1 MNGETRG
8 APSTGAPPRQESGR
22 QFGIALLAGLIVVLV
37 VCGAV
42 YWMTRGNGATPG
54 APPPLPMGAAE
65 QAYAPKIQF
74 SDFELTR
81 ATNMLKM
88 ETTNVRG
95 TVSNQGDR
103 SVVEMEISLAFEDL
117 SKKTIFT
124 DTRRMFGGGVTPLAA
139 GENRRFE
146 LAFENIPDGWDQTPP
161 KITITG
167 LQLK

>member
-1 MNGETRG
+1 MIEDPQQNVSASAR
-8 APSTGAPPRQESGR
+8 SRQDTGR
-22 QFGIALLAGLIVVLV
+22 QFGIALLAGFIVVSLLA
-37 VCGAV
+37 GGV
-42 YWMTRGNGATPG
+42 YWLSRGSGPTPG
-54 APPPLPMGAAE
+54 APAPLPMGPAE

-95 TVSNQGDR
+95 TISNLGDR
-103 SVVEMEISLAFEDL
+103 GIEQIEISLAFGDL
-117 SKKTIFT
+117 SKQVIFT
-124 DTRRMFGGGVTPLAA
+124 DARRLLGGGSAPLAP
-139 GENRRFE
+139 GEKRRFE
-146 LAFENIPDGWDQTPP
+146 LSFENIPSGWDQTPP